1 MVQVLAVLCSDI
13 HRSHTPPVFRATEP
27 DWYAAM
33 NRPLIQV
40 VDAANKHGVP
50 LVIAGDIFDRW
61 GSPAATI
68 NSTMEILKSVTAGC
82 FAVPGQHDLAN
93 HLYSDIRLTAYWT
106 LVESGVVMN
115 LEPGYPRHVYIEDDG
130 QGYELAMYGF
140 PWGFPVEPLNRPERV
155 KTDPPI
161 VYLAV
166 VHQYVWIDQNTSYPG
181 APDEGKVGGLKK
193 RLKGF
198 DAAVFGDNHIGF
210 SATVGDTSVINCGTF
225 LIRKSDEIGYRPR
238 YGLLMSDGS
247 IVVKYLRVSEDL
259 YADQEIITENE
270 VNPRVR
276 KALAEEM
283 NALGSESLNFRDAL
297 DWFMDKAKTDRSVR
311 SIVYACLG

>member
-1 MVQVLAVLCSDI
+1 MNKPIALLVSDL
-13 HRSHTPPVFRATEP
+13 HFSESPPVFRSDEP
-27 DWYAAM
+27 SWYDAM
-33 NRPLIQV
+33 RRPWNQIKSKAVNFNVPIV
-40 VDAANKHGVP
+40 V
-50 LVIAGDIFDRW
+50 AGDVFDRW
-61 GSPAATI
+61 WCYPSLLNMVI
-68 NSTMEILKSVTAGC
+68 DC
-82 FAVPGQHDLAN
+82 FRGANVYAVCGQHDLPAHN
-93 HLYSDIRLTAYWT
+93 YEDIKKSAYWN
-106 LVESGVVMN
+106 LVEAGVLTN
-115 LEPGYPRHVYIEDDG
+115 LDPGQP
-130 QGYELAMYGF
+130 LALAIGGSDKHLLLHGF
-140 PWGFPVEPLNRPERV
+140 PWNHPITPVSDKFLRPEY
-155 KTDPPI
+155 I
-161 VYLAV
+161 NLAV

-181 APDEGKVGGLKK
+181 APDEGKVAGLKK